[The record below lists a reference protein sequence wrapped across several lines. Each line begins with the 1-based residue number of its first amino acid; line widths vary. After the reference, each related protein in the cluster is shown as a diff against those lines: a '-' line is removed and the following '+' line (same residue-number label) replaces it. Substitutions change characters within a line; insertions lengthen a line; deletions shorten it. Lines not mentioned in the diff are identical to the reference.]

1 MKTNKQNFSTPI
13 TCWNC
18 DTTYD
23 YQQYKDCPI
32 CDNHFTAAPDKAGKR
47 VPVII
52 DYIRGI
58 ITTLLCLLFLCG
70 CTSTKPYCPTYA
82 ENSLIEEQI
91 SNTGHKISNI
101 EKIVGSIVIY
111 TTANLLIYHS
121 QNYDDGKIGQ
131 GWKYVAPVVAATMI
145 YGLVKY
151 KSNNAGMRKEYQQLK
166 DSLLNTIPK
175 DVYTKKVEKEK
186 LQIILDSLYTPI
198 LKAHG
203 Y

>member
-32 CDNHFTAAPDKAGKR
+32 CDNHFTAAPNREGRR
-47 VPVII
+47 VPVVI

-82 ENSLIEEQI
+82 N
-91 SNTGHKISNI
+91 NTVIAPVDKRKLTKWDTVPATYADVAQFMAQDTIPYKPSMV
-101 EKIVGSIVIY
+101 EKIGAGIATY
-111 TTANLLIYHS
+111 LIF
-121 QNYDDGKIGQ
+121 
-131 GWKYVAPVVAATMI
+131 TMI
-145 YGLVKY
+145 
-151 KSNNAGMRKEYQQLK
+151 KE
-166 DSLLNTIPK
+166 
-175 DVYTKKVEKEK
+175 
-186 LQIILDSLYTPI
+186 
-198 LKAHG
+198 
-203 Y
+203 